1 MELIFEDKIINWNSV
16 VQTTVKRFISNAVEE
31 AVESIKEKLFENIDN
46 ETITSNIIIQRFVLV
61 NNLLKVV

>member
-16 VQTTVKRFISNAVEE
+16 VQTTVKRFVSNAVEE

-46 ETITSNIIIQRFVLV
+46 ETTSNIIIQRFVLV